1 MIKEVQSDSLDCQET
16 IEAGPQKVGFTHA
29 MDLIALSI

>member
-1 MIKEVQSDSLDCQET
+1 LDCQET